1 MISVII
7 PVYNSEDYLE
17 KCLDSVIGQT
27 YQDMEIICVDDG
39 SKDTSADILRRYQH
53 RDSRI
58 IICRQP
64 NQGLSGARNTGI
76 AKATGEWCMF
86 LDSDDELEHECCQKA
101 IECSNNTDLVFFSY
115 IRQFP
120 KKSLAK
126 QIFSDQDI
134 SFTGES
140 VHRLYQRL
148 ISPMGEELRHPDKID
163 SLSTAW
169 GKLYKTNIIK
179 EHHIQFV
186 DTKEIG
192 TEDLLFNV
200 YYFTYIK
207 SAYYLAQCL
216 YHYRKLEN
224 ASLSSANKP
233 RLIEQWEALF
243 DKIEAWITPMKDQTL
258 MDALETRKSICII
271 GIGLN
276 ILFAQESSRKH
287 YKKIK
292 AFIQKEWYRK
302 AVSIIP
308 LTYFPLHWKIFF
320 ACAKCNFTL
329 GVYLLLVTIYKLIYR

>member
-27 YQDMEIICVDDG
+27 YQDLEIICVDDG
-39 SKDTSADILRRYQH
+39 SKDASADILNQYRQK
-53 RDSRI
+53 DSRI
-58 IICRQP
+58 IICQQS
-64 NQGLSGARNTGI
+64 NQGLSGARNTGM
-76 AKATGEWCMF
+76 AKAMGEWCMF
-86 LDSDDELEHECCQKA
+86 VDSDDELELDCCEKA
-101 IECSNNTDLVFFSY
+101 IACGKDMDLVFFSY
-115 IRQFP
+115 IREFP
-120 KKSLAK
+120 TKSLSK

-134 SFTGES
+134 KFDGERMHS
-140 VHRLYQRL
+140 LFQRL
-148 ISPMGEELRHPDKID
+148 ISPMGEDLAHPEKID

-169 GKLYKTNIIK
+169 GKLYKTDIIK
-179 EHHIQFV
+179 KHHIQFV

-233 RLIEQWEALF
+233 RLIEQWETLF
-243 DKIEAWITPMKDQTL
+243 EKIGTWLTPLKDQTL
-258 MDALETRKSICII
+258 VDALDTRKAICII
-271 GIGLN
+271 GVGLN
-276 ILFAQESSRKH
+276 ILFAKDSSRNH

-292 AFIQKEWYRK
+292 AFMQKEWYRR
-302 AVSIIP
+302 AVSRMP
-308 LTYFPLHWKIFF
+308 LKYFPLHWKTFF
-320 ACAKCNFTL
+320 ACAKYNFPL